1 MVLARALALHPK
13 ALLLDEP
20 FSGLDIAMK
29 THLFGRSNT
38 YLVGK
43 PKDGNGAAAGSFLG
57 CGWDRSGKGE
67 RPLQTSFLS
76 RTVTILALG
85 YCLLPPS
92 LTAQNSDGCFFLCR
106 PELKIEP
113 TFTVEHLFSRH
124 RVAEFE
130 GDEQVGVTRAER
142 EVVFETVLALEIP
155 TEIPR
160 VGFTFETIFIPFA
173 SGSENPFT
181 GMTAQE
187 IGRDSIRD
195 NSPEV
200 EIELNL
206 EWLRSEDTGGWVG
219 SHFDIVDKISPAER
233 PQDAGAYTHKLNF
246 ELDTA
251 VNIFN
256 WLPEG
261 NWLRNI
267 ELEGSLDYVATGLPR
282 AGDRIGNEL
291 FLDNASGWSFSLVF
305 VIPLAP
311 LSP

>member
-1 MVLARALALHPK
+1 M
-13 ALLLDEP
+13 
-20 FSGLDIAMK
+20 
-29 THLFGRSNT
+29 
-38 YLVGK
+38 
-43 PKDGNGAAAGSFLG
+43 
-57 CGWDRSGKGE
+57 
-67 RPLQTSFLS
+67 QTSFLS

-106 PELKIEP
+106 PEFKIEP

-130 GDEQVGVTRAER
+130 GDKQVGVTRAER
-142 EVVFETVLALEIP
+142 EVVFETVLALDIP

-291 FLDNASGWSFSLVF
+291 FLDNASGWSFSLAF